1 MPNITQIHISS
12 TFFWKQVVRMKTQIA
27 KQAETAQ
34 NNVITDESKRIIYKS
49 CLSALMI
56 VAISILVNLSIR
68 LDYVVLGSSLG
79 EVSITETL
87 QVIMLAIASWSFFQL
102 SKQEEQVKHAAILI
116 SGFFAVLIIREL
128 DYWMDMIR
136 HGSWVFPALT
146 VTALACAKAYQG
158 GKGTVNE
165 MARILQVPHMKL
177 LIGAVVLLLVF
188 SRLYGMGSF
197 WQQVMN
203 ESYIRDVKNIS
214 EEGMELLCYCLI
226 ALSAVRMRR
235 EITE

>member
-1 MPNITQIHISS
+1 
-12 TFFWKQVVRMKTQIA
+12 MKTQIV

-102 SKQEEQVKHAAILI
+102 SKQEEQVKPRRYFDFRLLRGVDHSRTGLLDGYDPSRIVGI
-116 SGFFAVLIIREL
+116 PCVNRHCSGLRKSL
-128 DYWMDMIR
+128 PRW
-136 HGSWVFPALT
+136 
-146 VTALACAKAYQG
+146 
-158 GKGTVNE
+158 
-165 MARILQVPHMKL
+165 
-177 LIGAVVLLLVF
+177 
-188 SRLYGMGSF
+188 
-197 WQQVMN
+197 
-203 ESYIRDVKNIS
+203 
-214 EEGMELLCYCLI
+214 
-226 ALSAVRMRR
+226 
-235 EITE
+235 